1 MITSLPN
8 IKIRMHVIDNSNNE
22 IRGSGVKRDVGGDEK
37 QLIKFSRPYYV
48 HKGMLLAMCFTVLAI
63 DDNIVSPSSLM

>member
-1 MITSLPN
+1 
-8 IKIRMHVIDNSNNE
+8 MHVIDNSNNE
-22 IRGSGVKRDVGGDEK
+22 IRGEGVKRDAGGDEK

-48 HKGMLLAMCFTVLAI
+48 HKNMLLAMCYKL

>member
-8 IKIRMHVIDNSNNE
+8 IKIRVHVIDNSNNE
-22 IRGSGVKRDVGGDEK
+22 IRGGGVKRDVGRDEK
-37 QLIKFSRPYYV
+37 QLIKFSRPYHV
-48 HKGMLLAMCFTVLAI
+48 HKGMLLAMCYKL